1 MKKSVYRKA
10 LALNLLL
17 TLCAVLTIALFGFLY
32 SEELQQILGMMLPVA
47 GVLLLLSF
55 VCADLLSTQIASA
68 MRKNVA
74 EMAMNLQRL
83 QEGISEAGAKSA
95 EELEPLGKVVG
106 QLSEKSR
113 RSGRAATCS
122 I

>member
-55 VCADLLSTQIASA
+55 V
-68 MRKNVA
+68 
-74 EMAMNLQRL
+74 
-83 QEGISEAGAKSA
+83 
-95 EELEPLGKVVG
+95 
-106 QLSEKSR
+106 
-113 RSGRAATCS
+113 
-122 I
+122 